1 MRREDQW
8 RTRTIEFCLS
18 MRLLMHKFT
27 RTVGAEGRNAAVE
40 SKTGNQ
46 LIMPCMAVALM
57 DNGRNSFD
65 RLFRRSELWGGFRCP
80 GELSMSVTHA
90 EGEARTTQPD
100 SARFRL
106 DDRNVCPL

>member
-1 MRREDQW
+1 M
-8 RTRTIEFCLS
+8 
-18 MRLLMHKFT
+18 
-27 RTVGAEGRNAAVE
+27 E

-46 LIMPCMAVALM
+46 LIMPSTAVALM

-80 GELSMSVTHA
+80 GELSMSVTH
-90 EGEARTTQPD
+90 GEDDERTTQPD